1 MDILMLIAAFG
12 GGVFGACI
20 GGVTAFIFTGITVV
34 AAILGGAAGAPMIPF
49 VSFGSWFGPHISFC
63 GAAAAGAYLM
73 RRGKMESGADII
85 TPLCKYNDGAALLV
99 GGMFGVFGY
108 LIEFVISDLFGVNVL
123 NLAGWTD
130 TVAITVFLNGL
141 LTRLT
146 LGTSGFFG
154 KWEGEKHVFLP
165 DKNRF
170 TFLLVL
176 GAGSSLLV
184 GCITVALGQMG
195 LDGSQEAMYLFNNMG
210 SFAFGI
216 AAICFLW
223 LPMKLPMENLH
234 QIILPAATTVLTV
247 FAVTQNAVLSII
259 GGVIIGMI
267 GAVLCDIAA
276 RTFNTNTD
284 SHIDPPAFTIAVL
297 QIFNFSILPMLLA

>member
-1 MDILMLIAAFG
+1 M
-12 GGVFGACI
+12 
-20 GGVTAFIFTGITVV
+20 
-34 AAILGGAAGAPMIPF
+34 
-49 VSFGSWFGPHISFC
+49 
-63 GAAAAGAYLM
+63 
-73 RRGKMESGADII
+73 
-85 TPLCKYNDGAALLV
+85 
-99 GGMFGVFGY
+99 
-108 LIEFVISDLFGVNVL
+108 NVL

-146 LGTSGFFG
+146 LGTSGFLG
-154 KWEGEKHVFLP
+154 KWKGEKHVFLP

-276 RTFNTNTD
+276 RTFNTNAD

>member
-1 MDILMLIAAFG
+1 MDILMLAASFG

-34 AAILGGAAGAPMIPF
+34 ASIVGGAAGAPMIPY

-73 RRGKMESGADII
+73 RKGKMDSGADII
-85 TPLCKYNDGAALLV
+85 TPLCKYNDGMALLV
-99 GGMFGVFGY
+99 GGVFGVAGY
-108 LIEFVISDLFGVNVL
+108 LIEFVVADLFGMNVM

-146 LGTSGFFG
+146 LGTSGFLG
-154 KWEGEKHVFLP
+154 KWENERHVFLP
-165 DKNRF
+165 DKNRLI
-170 TFLLVL
+170 FLIVL

-184 GCITVALGQMG
+184 GCITVAIGQMG
-195 LDGSQEAMYLFNNMG
+195 LAGFEEAMYLFENMG

-216 AAICFLW
+216 AAICFFW
-223 LPMKLPMENLH
+223 LPMGFAMENLH

-247 FAVTQNAVLSII
+247 FAATQNAVAAIVLGIVVGI
-259 GGVIIGMI
+259 I

-297 QIFNFSILPMLLA
+297 QIFNFSLLPVLIG